1 MANYLINHEKDRDE
15 ALILFPSQVGANIYR
30 HWSDYFPAT
39 NVMRVLYPGRESRFS
54 ETPISKLVS

>member
-39 NVMRVLYPGRESRFS
+39 NVMRVLYPGRKVGLAKRPF
-54 ETPISKLVS
+54 PKLVS